1 MIDVYNLDYRTR
13 DGKWRGLMPVTTE
26 HEALTTLRHWAR
38 RGYPVRWR
46 KNLERQPLPDEI
58 KAMYPPPKTAE
69 FLVER
74 KIAGRWHPVGKAET
88 FKAAGEMLR
97 HYLTRGDQVRWSKN
111 GRELPIQGKAR

>member
-26 HEALTTLRHWAR
+26 HEAMTTLRHWAR

-46 KNLERQPLPDEI
+46 KNLERQPLPAEI
-58 KAMYPPPKTAE
+58 KAMYPPPKTPE
-69 FLVER
+69 FLVVR

-97 HYLTRGDQVRWSKN
+97 HYLTRGDTVRWSKN